1 VDATDKFTG
10 KAQVYMRHRPGYP
23 NACLDDLAKI
33 CGLGQGSVVAD
44 IGAGTGILTRQL
56 LDRGYAVYA
65 IEPNDDMRHAAEN
78 ALAGNVRFAFVS
90 GTAENTGLDP
100 HSVDLVTAAQSFHWF
115 DHERFRLEC
124 MRILKPDAYAALIWN
139 SRDPKSEINTENA
152 DICKRL
158 CPQFNGFSGGINQP
172 EELFREFFRNGLYD
186 RRTYRH
192 DLEYDLEGFIGRNLS
207 ASYAPAEGASNR
219 DAFVQALTALFR
231 KHERNGHLT
240 VPNVT
245 RSYIGRV

>member
-10 KAQVYMRHRPGYP
+10 KAQVYMRHRQGYP

-158 CPQFNGFSGGINQP
+158 CPQFNAISAPDCTSRRSCSGSSSGMDYTIGEHTGMILNTTLKVSLGATCRLLTRRRRGLRTVMR
-172 EELFREFFRNGLYD
+172 LFRR
-186 RRTYRH
+186 
-192 DLEYDLEGFIGRNLS
+192 
-207 ASYAPAEGASNR
+207 
-219 DAFVQALTALFR
+219 
-231 KHERNGHLT
+231 
-240 VPNVT
+240 
-245 RSYIGRV
+245 